1 LKAKA
6 ISLSQFA
13 VTTGN
18 KITECPECKAF
29 RQYTEEIKGSYQS
42 RINLL
47 EETLDYERR
56 QSVEFK
62 RMLFVQL
69 GVLNKEAIQ
78 QAELETQVRIHPQV
92 SRGKGLSELQRELTE
107 SNKEVVGRQE
117 YWRKKELEIETRE
130 REREQHGR
138 VKRRVAGA
146 VQPGIRDEESS
157 GIGRDDST
165 EEISV

>member
-1 LKAKA
+1 MKNISSRLRFSLILKSQKTCILITSLCRNLKAKA
-6 ISLSQFA
+6 ISLSRFA

-78 QAELETQVRIHPQV
+78 QVELETQVRI
-92 SRGKGLSELQRELTE
+92 
-107 SNKEVVGRQE
+107 
-117 YWRKKELEIETRE
+117 
-130 REREQHGR
+130 
-138 VKRRVAGA
+138 
-146 VQPGIRDEESS
+146 
-157 GIGRDDST
+157 
-165 EEISV
+165 